1 MTSILVGTSGW
12 SYAHW
17 DGVLYP
23 HGLPPARRLDCYVRR
38 FSTVELNGSHYR
50 WPRPATITGWRRR
63 LPEGFVMSIKAP
75 RALSHARRLNAPE
88 QWLARI
94 VESMEPL
101 GPARGPL
108 LVQ

>member
-38 FSTVELNGSHYR
+38 FSTVELNGNGVY
-50 WPRPATITGWRRR
+50 AENFAALVLAGTGTQTLGGTGQVVFAGMQVDR
-63 LPEGFVMSIKAP
+63 LYS
-75 RALSHARRLNAPE
+75 NA
-88 QWLARI
+88 
-94 VESMEPL
+94 
-101 GPARGPL
+101 GPL
-108 LVQ
+108 TLGSAAT